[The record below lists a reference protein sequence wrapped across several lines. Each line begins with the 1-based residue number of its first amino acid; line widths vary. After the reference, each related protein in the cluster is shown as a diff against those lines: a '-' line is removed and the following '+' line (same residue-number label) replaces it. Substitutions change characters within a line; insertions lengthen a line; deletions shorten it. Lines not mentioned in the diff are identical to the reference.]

1 MAERKHFRCAIY
13 TRKSS
18 EEGLEQDFNSLDAQ
32 REACAAYIASQKHE
46 GWTELPARYDD
57 GGFSGGNIERP
68 GLVRL
73 LDDIRAKRVDVIV
86 VYKVDRLTRSLADFA
101 KIVEVLDAQ
110 GVSFVAVTQQFN
122 TTTSMGRLTLNVLLS
137 FAQFEREIAGER
149 IRDKIKASRQ
159 KGMWMGGSVPL
170 GYEVKNRALV
180 VNETEAKKV
189 RLIFRR
195 YVELGSVNALAD
207 DLDRRKIRS
216 HRRITQEGRTIGGRP
231 ITRGNLYLIL
241 QNQVYLGMVVHKG
254 TAYPGL
260 HRPIIEREAWDRV
273 QEELAKNRVDHRKQM
288 QARVPSLLTGL
299 VFDGAGERLTPS
311 HSNRGGL
318 RYRYYISKSLARG
331 RPREDEQGKRWRIP
345 AAEIENAVLVA
356 LGSFL
361 DEQSAL
367 VSILSLRRLP
377 PAQTA
382 RVLKATTAVSRSLSQ
397 DHTGQ
402 LRSTLQSILSRVE
415 IGDTTLTIT
424 VSLERLRE
432 AAQAADAFSRRAS
445 HPCHRCAR
453 AHYEARDRAEA
464 DYWGRR
470 YGDDC
475 KRRGTSEGSRASLFV
490 VRRHPHAAR
499 QRFVGTCHPRA
510 AHSVVCAGTSAL
522 GLPRAEYRGCHPRR
536 PAAGRPELEAA
547 DVPDGSRRQL
557 DYSATAAG
565 LRDLNFQRS
574 V

>member
-32 REACAAYIASQKHE
+32 REACAAYIVSQKHE

-57 GGFSGGNIERP
+57 GGFSGGNMQRP

-73 LDDIRAKRVDVIV
+73 LDDIRAKRVDVII

-101 KIVEVLDAQ
+101 KIVDVLDAQ

-180 VNETEAKKV
+180 VNETEATKV

-195 YVELGSVNALAD
+195 YVQLGSVDALAD
-207 DLDRRKIRS
+207 ELDRRKIRS

-318 RYRYYISKSLARG
+318 RYRYYISKSLVRG
-331 RPREDEQGKRWRIP
+331 RPRADEQGKRWRIP
-345 AAEIENAVLVA
+345 AAEIENAVLAA

-382 RVLKATTAVSRSLSQ
+382 SVLKTATALSRSLSQ
-397 DHTGQ
+397 DHAGQ
-402 LRSTLQSILSRVE
+402 LRSKLQSILSRIE
-415 IGDTTLTIT
+415 IGDTTLTLT
-424 VSLERLRE
+424 VALGRLRE
-432 AAQAADAFSRRAS
+432 TLKLPMLSPDE
-445 HPCHRCAR
+445 PCTHAIVVPVRITKRGIEQKLIIGDGVMATIARDEALVKAVAR
-453 AHYEARDRAEA
+453 AYSWFEDIRMRRVSDLSELAIREQLTRSYVQAHLPLAFLAPSIVGAILEGRQPA
-464 DYWGRR
+464 DL
-470 YGDDC
+470 
-475 KRRGTSEGSRASLFV
+475 SLKQLMY
-490 VRRHPHAAR
+490 RTDLALCWSTQR
-499 QRFVGTCHPRA
+499 QR
-510 AHSVVCAGTSAL
+510 L
-522 GLPRAEYRGCHPRR
+522 GFE
-536 PAAGRPELEAA
+536 
-547 DVPDGSRRQL
+547 
-557 DYSATAAG
+557 T
-565 LRDLNFQRS
+565 
-574 V
+574 

>member
-32 REACAAYIASQKHE
+32 REACAAYITSQKHE
-46 GWTELPARYDD
+46 GWTELPAKYDD
-57 GGFSGGNIERP
+57 GGFSGGNMDRP

-170 GYEVKNRALV
+170 GYEVKDRALV

-195 YVELGSVNALAD
+195 YVELGSVDALAEE
-207 DLDRRKIRS
+207 LNKKKVLS
-216 HRRITQEGRTIGGRP
+216 HRRVTQDGRTIGGRP
-231 ITRGNLYLIL
+231 ITRGNLYQIL
-241 QNQVYLGMVVHKG
+241 QNPTYLGMVVHKG
-254 TAYPGL
+254 TTYPGL
-260 HRPIIEREAWDRV
+260 HRPIIEHEAWDAV
-273 QEELAKNRVDHRKQM
+273 QDQLAKNRVDHRKQM
-288 QARVPSLLTGL
+288 RARVPSLLTGL
-299 VFDGAGERLTPS
+299 IFDEAGERLTPS

-331 RPREDEQGKRWRIP
+331 RPREDEQNKRWRIP
-345 AAEIENAVLVA
+345 AAEIENAVVGA
-356 LGSFL
+356 VRSFL
-361 DEQSAL
+361 DDHSAL
-367 VSILSLRRLP
+367 SSILSLRRLP
-377 PAQTA
+377 PAKA
-382 RVLKATTAVSRSLSQ
+382 GSVLKTATAVSRSLSQ
-397 DHTGQ
+397 DHAGP
-402 LRSTLQSILSRVE
+402 LRSKLHSILSRIE

-424 VSLERLRE
+424 IALGRLRE
-432 AAQAADAFSRRAS
+432 ALNLAALSPDEPQTHAIVVPARITKRGIEQKLIIGGGVMA
-445 HPCHRCAR
+445 PVPRDETLVKALAR
-453 AHYEARDRAEA
+453 AYSWLEDIRM
-464 DYWGRR
+464 RR
-470 YGDDC
+470 VNDL
-475 KRRGTSEGSRASLFV
+475 SELAIRE
-490 VRRHPHAAR
+490 
-499 QRFVGTCHPRA
+499 Q
-510 AHSVVCAGTSAL
+510 
-522 GLPRAEYRGCHPRR
+522 LPRSYVQAHLPLAFLAPSIIGAILEGRQPADLSLKQLMYRTDLAVRWTTQ
-536 PAAGRPELEAA
+536 
-547 DVPDGSRRQL
+547 RQQL
-557 DYSATAAG
+557 GIET
-565 LRDLNFQRS
+565 
-574 V
+574 

>member
-57 GGFSGGNIERP
+57 GGFSGGNMERP

-180 VNETEAKKV
+180 INKTEAKKV

-195 YVELGSVNALAD
+195 YVELGSVDALAEE
-207 DLDRRKIRS
+207 LNKKKIRS
-216 HRRITQEGRTIGGRP
+216 HRRVTQDGRTIGGRP
-231 ITRGNLYLIL
+231 ITRGNLYQIL
-241 QNQVYLGMVVHKG
+241 QNPIYLGMVVHKG
-254 TAYPGL
+254 TTYQGL
-260 HRPIIEREAWDRV
+260 HQPIIDREAWDRV
-273 QEELAKNRVDHRKQM
+273 QEQLAKNRVDHRKQM
-288 QARVPSLLTGL
+288 RARVPSLLTGL
-299 VFDGAGERLTPS
+299 VFDEAGERLTPS

-331 RPREDEQGKRWRIP
+331 RPRADEQGKRWRIP
-345 AAEIENAVLVA
+345 AVEIENAVLVA

-361 DEQSAL
+361 DDQSAL
-367 VSILSLRRLP
+367 SSILSLGRLP

-382 RVLKATTAVSRSLSQ
+382 SVLKATTAVSRSLSQ
-397 DHTGQ
+397 DHAGQ
-402 LRSTLQSILSRVE
+402 LRSTLQSILSRIE
-415 IGDTTLTIT
+415 IGDTTLTLT
-424 VSLERLRE
+424 VALGRLRE
-432 AAQAADAFSRRAS
+432 ALKLSSLAS
-445 HPCHRCAR
+445 DEPHDPCHRCAR

-464 DYWGRR
+464 DYRGRCH
-470 YGDDC
+470 GAGS
-475 KRRGTSEGSRASLFV
+475 KRRAFSEGDRASLFV
-490 VRRHPHAAR
+490 VRRHSHAAC
-499 QRFVGTCHPRA
+499 QRRVGACRSRA
-510 AHSVVCAGTSAL
+510 AHSVLCAGAFAV
-522 GLPRAEYRGCHPRR
+522 GLPRAEYHRCHPRR
-536 PAAGRPELEAA
+536 AAARRPELEAA
-547 DVPDGSRRQL
+547 DVPDGPRRQL
-557 DYSATAAG
+557 EFSAGAAG
-565 LRDLNFQRS
+565 L
-574 V
+574 